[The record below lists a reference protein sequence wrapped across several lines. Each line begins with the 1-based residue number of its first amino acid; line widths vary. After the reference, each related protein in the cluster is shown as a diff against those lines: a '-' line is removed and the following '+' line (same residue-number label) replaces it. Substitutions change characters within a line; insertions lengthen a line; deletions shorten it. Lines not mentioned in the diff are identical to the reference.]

1 MQFLSRSTVVDL
13 VPAQSLDSLWEEAET
28 LGRIEVDHSWKN
40 RDDYRVRIRFERK
53 TGTTVWA
60 EGNDKNIAF
69 AVASAINEAR
79 EMGAGAE
86 TC

>member
-13 VPAQSLDSLWEEAET
+13 VPAQSLDSLWKEAEA
-28 LGRIEVDHSWKN
+28 LGRIEVDHSWSN
-40 RDDYRVRIRFERK
+40 RDDYRVRIKFERK

-60 EGNDKNIAF
+60 EGSDKNIAF

-79 EMGAGAE
+79 EMGAGVE